1 MKRNKGKVI
10 LINDEDEMD
19 EHLSKF
25 ERGRDYNEH
34 LIVPLYNIRN
44 GDVLGY
50 EVEFYDKNDELI
62 RTIEFK
68 FKK

>member
-1 MKRNKGKVI
+1 MKRNKRKVT
-10 LINDEDEMD
+10 LMNDEDEMD

-25 ERGRDYNEH
+25 EMGKDYNECF
-34 LIVPLYNIRN
+34 IGPLYNIRN

-50 EVEFYDKNDELI
+50 EVKFYDKNDELI

>member
-10 LINDEDEMD
+10 LINDEDEIDDRLM
-19 EHLSKF
+19 EF
-25 ERGRDYNEH
+25 ERGKDYNEY
-34 LIVPLYNIRN
+34 LMTPLYNIRN
-44 GDVLGY
+44 GDVSGY